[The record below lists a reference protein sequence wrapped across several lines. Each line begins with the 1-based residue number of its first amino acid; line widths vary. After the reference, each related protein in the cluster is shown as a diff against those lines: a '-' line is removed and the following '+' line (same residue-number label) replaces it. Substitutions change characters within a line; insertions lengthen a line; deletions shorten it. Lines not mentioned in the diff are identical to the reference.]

1 MKKILDILIIVLLTL
16 LVANLFNG
24 NDNKANNI
32 DNKVIVELSDSSYS
46 IPSSLILNITNNTVN
61 NLKINTCDNIKINF
75 SWDDL
80 AFENIFCKDL
90 LIESGKLESINY
102 SSEYD
107 KFTEIWNYVM
117 KLNILEKEY
126 IQTFEIENKWTFSK
140 LFTALFYA
148 PIYNLMI
155 FLISIFNNSLGFAI
169 IWITIIIRIV
179 LLRPQHKMMLS
190 QKKLQAIQPKIKEI
204 QKKHK
209 WNQQMLGKEFMDL
222 YKREKVNP
230 MWSCGFLFIQMPILL
245 VLYNIILSIKDPS
258 NYYHI
263 YGFLQD
269 YDLTLISFHFFG
281 LDLLSAWWVPW
292 ILLWIFVAWAQYFQI
307 KLSLAVKEVEN
318 KKWIVLEKKKD
329 ESGYSQFMPD
339 PDMMN
344 KFMLYGM
351 PGMVWVFTYFLFSWI
366 WIYWWISTLFMLF
379 QQIIVNKVLK
389 KK

>member
-222 YKREKVNP
+222 YRKEKVNP

-263 YGFLQD
+263 YEV
-269 YDLTLISFHFFG
+269 LTNYNLSLISFDFFW
-281 LDLLSAWWVPW
+281 LDLLSSWWISW
-292 ILLWIFVAWAQYFQI
+292 FLLWISVALVQYLQI
-307 KLSLAVKEVEN
+307 KLSLGNKEVEN

-351 PGMVWVFTYFLFSWI
+351 PWMVWVFTYTLFSWI
-366 WIYWWISTLFMLF
+366 GIYWWVSTLFMLF
-379 QQIIVNKVLK
+379 QQIVVNKVLK
-389 KK
+389 K